1 MTLSLSLSL
10 FPPPCSNSKHRKIL
24 YCGVTRENRVYFYT
38 RGKYVSA
45 NEPRPRYYTGNTP
58 VTIPRCVSLFR
69 GEPSAQTGRKEF
81 RVLSL
86 EMVSRMIHTHTHTH
100 NVQWFTMRSKKNIL
114 SHTTELGK
122 IRGKLILEKL
132 LHDGNED
139 TGLDDNSFI

>member
-1 MTLSLSLSL
+1 MVHNGLLFFSLIHGDFLSSSLSL
-10 FPPPCSNSKHRKIL
+10 FFFIHVLQFKTWKKIL
-24 YCGVTRENRVYFYT
+24 YCGVTRENRVHFYT

-86 EMVSRMIHTHTHTH
+86 EMVSRMIHTYTRII
-100 NVQWFTMRSKKNIL
+100 QWYTMRSKKNIL
-114 SHTTELGK
+114 YHR
-122 IRGKLILEKL
+122 IP
-132 LHDGNED
+132 
-139 TGLDDNSFI
+139 

>member
-1 MTLSLSLSL
+1 MYGTQWTSLSSLIHGDFLSSSLSL
-10 FPPPCSNSKHRKIL
+10 FFYPRAPIQNVKKIL
-24 YCGVTRENRVYFYT
+24 YCGVTRENRVHFYT

-86 EMVSRMIHTHTHTH
+86 EMVSRMIHTYTRIMFNGT
-100 NVQWFTMRSKKNIL
+100 R
-114 SHTTELGK
+114 
-122 IRGKLILEKL
+122 
-132 LHDGNED
+132 
-139 TGLDDNSFI
+139 